1 MKVPFLLT
9 MVALLILAA
18 CAQPEQEAQPYK
30 FGATLQLTGP
40 QAVYGVFSRI
50 GIDLAIE
57 DVNKV
62 GGINGRL
69 VKVIYE
75 DNAGDKQ
82 KAATA
87 AQKLINVDGVDA
99 LLSITPF
106 MGAVIAPIAEESKIP
121 FIHVS
126 SVDSYVINK
135 TYVFKDYPDVSKIC
149 ELLMRQAVKDGHT
162 KVAQFAVSAEST
174 QFCRKGVASVGE
186 FTADEVYTPGE
197 KEYSTQLTKIKDSG
211 STALILYTLVDDC
224 TNAYKYLRELNIN
237 TQLYLAVY
245 RFTCGSDANTKTHAD
260 QLQNAYG
267 SDVAIEEEAPEYISF
282 KKRVDEL
289 GGSPNLVASA
299 MMYDITRILANAFQG
314 CNDGPCITNNLRN
327 TNNYVGPSGQVSFNG
342 KQISQREAMLV
353 KYEEGRWRKAE

>member
-1 MKVPFLLT
+1 MKIFVPF
-9 MVALLILAA
+9 ALMLFLFTA
-18 CAQPEQEAQPYK
+18 CAEKTEIEPYK
-30 FGATLQLTGP
+30 FGGTLQLTGP

-57 DVNKV
+57 DINKA
-62 GGINGRL
+62 GGINGRP

-87 AQKLINVDGVDA
+87 AQKLINVDNVDA
-99 LLSITPF
+99 LISITPF
-106 MGAVIAPIAEESKIP
+106 MGAVIAPIAEESKVP
-121 FIHVS
+121 FIHIS
-126 SVDSYVINK
+126 SVDSYAINK

-162 KVAQFAVSAEST
+162 KVAQFAINAEST
-174 QFCRKGVASVGE
+174 QFCRKGVESVGE
-186 FTADEVYTPGE
+186 LTADEVYTQGE
-197 KEYSTQLTKIKDSG
+197 VDYSTQLTKIKNSG

-224 TNAYKYLRELNIN
+224 TNAYKYLRELNLN
-237 TQLYLAVY
+237 TQLYLAIY
-245 RFTCGSDANTKTHAD
+245 RFTCGSDANTKANAD

-267 SDVAIEEEAPEYISF
+267 SDLAIDEEAPDYISF

-299 MMYDITRILANAFQG
+299 MMYDITRVMANAFQG
-314 CNDGPCITNNLRN
+314 CDEVSCVTDNLRN
-327 TNNYVGPSGQVSFNG
+327 TNSYAGPSGQVSFNG
-342 KQISQREAMLV
+342 KQISEREAMLV
-353 KYEEGRWRKAE
+353 KYENGKFVKAE